1 MNLVINGVVIGK
13 ALKLQCIRQYRRCKA
28 KAQNKP
34 SLSKQVPQSMKT
46 EAIVKSSKDKRRSLS
61 KSATWSSLR
70 YVMGFSQID
79 EESDADQMQTV
90 RPEQS
95 DRIGLVHKDRADV
108 IDSLSEIAAIDAGA

>member
-13 ALKLQCIRQYRRCKA
+13 ALKLQCIRQYRRCKT

-34 SLSKQVPQSMKT
+34 SLCKQVPQSMKT

-95 DRIGLVHKDRADV
+95 DRISLVHKDRADV
-108 IDSLSEIAAIDAGA
+108 IYSLSEIAAIDAGA